1 MTDDEICARLNAIF
15 RDVFENETLTVT
27 AATSAKD
34 IAPWDSFN
42 HINILV
48 ASEMRFG
55 VRFTS
60 AEVETLNN
68 VGDFVRLIQ
77 EKL

>member
-1 MTDDEICARLNAIF
+1 MTDDGARGPS
-15 RDVFENETLTVT
+15 R
-27 AATSAKD
+27 AKD
-34 IAPWDSFN
+34 IAEWDSFN